1 MTNLKNSKQETI
13 NSNQLE
19 KIKVSK
25 IEKVKPEMVY
35 DITVPGTHNFFTTNG
50 VLSHNCAVVL
60 DECQNASQEQVKM
73 CLTRIGPGST
83 IILSGDTRQ
92 SDLQNDGRENAL
104 EWAHR
109 KLTNVH
115 PNIVTVEFQ
124 NSDIVRHPLISIILD
139 SLESKG

>member
-1 MTNLKNSKQETI
+1 MLYRDENAPDLDVPLFNLLKPTNIEKI
-13 NSNQLE
+13 NSD
-19 KIKVSK
+19 K
-25 IEKVKPEMVY
+25 VY

-73 CLTRIGPGST
+73 CLTRIGPGSK

-92 SDLQNDGRENAL
+92 SDLINDGRENAL

-109 KLTNVH
+109 KLTGVH
-115 PNIVTVEFQ
+115 DKIQTIEFS
-124 NSDIVRHPLISIILD
+124 NADIVRHYLISIILN
-139 SLESKG
+139 SLESKT